1 MFLFQQ
7 PLFLKAVLGSQQMTE
22 ESTGSFH
29 IPPNVL
35 QQPFR
40 LLTSCTRV
48 EHLLHNQ
55 QTSIVTQHPQFPLG
69 LTLGVVCS
77 MGFVHPTQRTYICHC
92 SIIKS
97 CFTTLTVILI
107 KGETCSKLPFGRI
120 SSGSMANELK
130 VAKSECRKLTQT
142 RETLEIWVKIL
153 EGPWRDELKTNEERR
168 PEQSLEWDSR
178 KWPQGEGNWEF
189 LDRVCPHSNQKF
201 NELPVPESSTKA
213 HCPLGFFMRIALC
226 PLTEM
231 SMTSSCL
238 SGLNVCNI
246 INFP

>member
-1 MFLFQQ
+1 MFPFQQ
-7 PLFLKAVLGSQQMTE
+7 PLFLKAVLGSQKMTA

-55 QTSIVTQHPQFPLG
+55 QTSIVTQHPQFPLE

-77 MGFVHPTQRTYICHC
+77 MGFVHPMQRTYICHC

-142 RETLEIWVKIL
+142 RETLEIWVKSL
-153 EGPWRDELKTNEERR
+153 RVHGEMNSRQMRR
-168 PEQSLEWDSR
+168 GDQSRAQNGTAGSGHREKVTGSS
-178 KWPQGEGNWEF
+178 QTEF
-189 LDRVCPHSNQKF
+189 ALTLTRNSMSSLSLRVQPKLIVHLAS
-201 NELPVPESSTKA
+201 L
-213 HCPLGFFMRIALC
+213 
-226 PLTEM
+226 
-231 SMTSSCL
+231 
-238 SGLNVCNI
+238 
-246 INFP
+246 